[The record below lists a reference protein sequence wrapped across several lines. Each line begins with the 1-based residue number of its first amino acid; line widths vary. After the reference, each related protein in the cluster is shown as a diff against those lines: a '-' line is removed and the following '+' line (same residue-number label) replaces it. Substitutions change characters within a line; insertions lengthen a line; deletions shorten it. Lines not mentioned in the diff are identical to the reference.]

1 MGNFNQSIKRDTE
14 KREIVNFSNL
24 NNGFITLILVSLS
37 KVKEFFH
44 NFEFS
49 CENFAINL
57 TEFEQIFGTHLD
69 EFQLWDTDR
78 NGLIDSLEIFT
89 GITVYSEGAV
99 EDKFHFLFDLIDFNK
114 RHQIGYYDL
123 IFLFETYIN
132 AVFKM
137 HKFAYQIPSEEIES
151 FVSAYTLP
159 QKYMNFTEFK
169 RFF

>member
-1 MGNFNQSIKRDTE
+1 M
-14 KREIVNFSNL
+14 V
-24 NNGFITLILVSLS
+24 FIFLILVSLS
-37 KVKEFFH
+37 KVKEFFR

-57 TEFEQIFGTHLD
+57 TEFEQIFGARID

-78 NGLIDSLEIFT
+78 NGLIDAIEIFT
-89 GITVYSEGAV
+89 GITIYSEGAV
-99 EDKFHFLFDLIDFNK
+99 EDKFHFLFDLIDFNR

-137 HKFAYQIPSEEIES
+137 HKYGYQIPSEEIEN
-151 FVSAYTLP
+151 FVSGYTLP
-159 QKYMNFTEFK
+159 QKYLNFSDLK
-169 RFF
+169 RFSMTK